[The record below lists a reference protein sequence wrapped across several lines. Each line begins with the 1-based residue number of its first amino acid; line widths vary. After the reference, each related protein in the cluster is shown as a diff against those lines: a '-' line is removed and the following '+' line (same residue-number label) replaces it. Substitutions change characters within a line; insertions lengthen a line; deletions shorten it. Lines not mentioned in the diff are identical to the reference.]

1 MIINTARKLSNKS
14 KKLTKLIWS
23 WELEKLHMQPKIP
36 ISCWKDPTNLPKP
49 ESVILLYSLKTW
61 SMSYHFHIFV
71 LCFRKP
77 DCRVFL
83 NKYFSNFWNDEL
95 RGTHFGTSSE
105 KNENLG
111 HSCSSAID
119 KIKYKRS
126 SVKEHIA
133 IEIIVR
139 YSAQW
144 CRQCQQNQA
153 ENGIRPLVW
162 KVRFYNFLSFILLCK
177 IWK

>member
-14 KKLTKLIWS
+14 WKLTKLIWS
-23 WELEKLHMQPKIP
+23 RELEKLHMQPKIP
-36 ISCWKDPTNLPKP
+36 ISCWKDPTNLPKS
-49 ESVILLYSLKTW
+49 ESVILLFSLKTW

-77 DCRVFL
+77 DDRIFL
-83 NKYFSNFWNDEL
+83 NKYYSNFWNYEL
-95 RGTHFGTSSE
+95 RGTHFGTPSE
-105 KNENLG
+105 KNDENIG

-126 SVKEHIA
+126 SDKENIA
-133 IEIIVR
+133 IEIFVR

-153 ENGIRPLVW
+153 EKWNTAFRKKGVVL
-162 KVRFYNFLSFILLCK
+162 
-177 IWK
+177 